1 MSSSTGRCSR
11 YRIDIV
17 VINVFYI
24 LTKQLSNG
32 ISGPLNVVRR
42 ASNGGTFDRD
52 RGGRSLFGEQNQLL
66 LDNLEL
72 GDRPVE
78 QDAIIGAA
86 GG

>member
-1 MSSSTGRCSR
+1 
-11 YRIDIV
+11 
-17 VINVFYI
+17 
-24 LTKQLSNG
+24 
-32 ISGPLNVVRR
+32 VVRR